1 MLLALI
7 ALLSTA
13 DAHPNRN
20 PDRHHH
26 NVAVHITPPRYTY
39 HWVSSHYNKWG
50 RWIPGHWA
58 VNESIE
64 TITCITDKYNRTVCT
79 AH

>member
-7 ALLSTA
+7 MLLSTA
-13 DAHPNRN
+13 DAHPA
-20 PDRHHH
+20 RH
-26 NVAVHITPPRYTY
+26 PPQRPVSYVTVVTRPSF
-39 HWVSSHYNKWG
+39 HWVNSHYNRWG
-50 RWIPGHWA
+50 RWIPGHWS